1 MNSYTAPPKQN
12 IDWNEQLV
20 RDVFENSDEHLHL
33 SPSDKLDALSQ
44 VPHLTTD
51 ELIEVVSNPKI
62 DDDYKSFLHSVATQ
76 SSGMAIQGGI
86 KRYLVTVGHLKYGYT
101 PAHRVSIT
109 LNNETFDVELPEVE
123 LWKNNV
129 SYRTRMQDCDERDLS
144 KTLYRCAMYTKRYA
158 MNTGELVNIAV
169 ERGMNMNRALRITA
183 SAAKKC
189 HLVKTIDVEALKFFE
204 QAVEHCNSF
213 KQVQIL
219 IELYREAC
227 TYSTMQPVF
236 CKQRCS
242 RKLGVDRKVIIRLFG
257 RLEKQGLMMESPE
270 TLKAYDYAA
279 GMPLSNPRIVNM
291 DLRQAGRWWM
301 LDQRPG
307 PDRSIEKKTA
317 KARKLAVLAGI
328 GYWKENK

>member
-1 MNSYTAPPKQN
+1 MDSYTAPLKLN

-33 SPSDKLDALSQ
+33 SPSDKLDALAHA
-44 VPHLTTD
+44 PHLNNVD
-51 ELIEVVSNPKI
+51 LIKVVSNPDI
-62 DDDYKSFLHSVATQ
+62 DEDYKYSLHSVATQ
-76 SSGMAIQGGI
+76 SSGMAIQGSI

-109 LNNETFDVELPEVE
+109 LNGETFDVELPEVE
-123 LWKNNV
+123 LWRNSV
-129 SYRTRMQDCDERDLS
+129 SYRTRMEDCDERDLA
-144 KTLYRCAMYTKRYA
+144 KTLYRCALYTKRYA

-189 HLVKTIDVEALKFFE
+189 HLVKTIDAEALKFFE

-236 CKQRCS
+236 CKSRCAEQLS
-242 RKLGVDRKVIIRLFG
+242 VDRKVIRRLFV

-270 TLKAYDYAA
+270 TLKEYDHCA
-279 GMPLSNPRIVNM
+279 GIPLSNPRIVNM

-301 LDQRPG
+301 LDQKPG

-317 KARKLAVLAGI
+317 KARKLTVLAGN